1 MAYPNTSHN
10 SSLPQYPPSAPLQS
24 AQPQARSETRS
35 PRLALLATVLFNPVI
50 LVGYY
55 LYWYGP
61 GNTCVAGSLICSFGH
76 YAGIVQVFI
85 IVAGCAAIWFL
96 LYLLVH
102 WLIETPYGERFAI
115 IRGLRAITNT
125 SKIRPLLLTYGLL
138 LLLGLFIGL
147 LKEQLN
153 APITV
158 LCLFTV
164 FACLYSA
171 LGGAQGGAA

>member
-85 IVAGCAAIWFL
+85 IVAGCA
-96 LYLLVH
+96 
-102 WLIETPYGERFAI
+102 PYGERFAI